1 MLREGYMVSNSWKQG
16 TAALL
21 IGLGVGAGIALLF
34 APKSGKET
42 REDIA
47 GAVND
52 SVDSV
57 VAQGKKMG
65 RRAQDAFDQAQAR
78 VKDVAEAGER
88 AYRESRTASS

>member
-1 MLREGYMVSNSWKQG
+1 MASNSRQQAS
-16 TAALL
+16 AALL

-52 SVDSV
+52 NVDSV
-57 VAQGKKMG
+57 VAQGKKW
-65 RRAQDAFDQAQAR
+65 
-78 VKDVAEAGER
+78 DVAR
-88 AYRESRTASS
+88 KPHLTRRKLV

>member
-1 MLREGYMVSNSWKQG
+1 MASNSRQQAS
-16 TAALL
+16 AALL

-52 SVDSV
+52 NVDSV

-65 RRAQDAFDQAQAR
+65 RRAQAAFDQAQAR
-78 VKDVAEAGER
+78 VKDVAEAGDR